1 MFCKCTIGAAH
12 QIDNVSNGLKKVGD
26 KDEPDFQGRQ
36 IPNSMR
42 QADGDVKVYYSR
54 PREGQSND

>member
-1 MFCKCTIGAAH
+1 MLCILQARMSSKRLPGKT
-12 QIDNVSNGLKKVGD
+12 LKKVGD